1 MLEKVKLICQFIQK
15 HGTILEFE
23 NNQILF
29 ASINVEIY
37 NECLLLEINPRLEE
51 GFYSI
56 DLTKDLNLYSIYHEL
71 LNNIFTAKVIEN
83 DYLVYDNL
91 GNYFLYFNKRKESNV
106 LKSDFYTNINNLH
119 SRYLLYN
126 FLKSDNFSDHHND
139 ANYEIIIYNQTK
151 GIFKINYQQ
160 INSKKFDFNIE
171 PIVINLINIGSPV
184 ELKPFFKNALFEI
197 SSSKISIHINEIIS
211 QAKEI
216 IELSQRN
223 YDLVSKQFDFD
234 KFKDSLY
241 KEKEKYFTNIREI
254 VNKIFSQAIG
264 IPLSISAAVFTTY
277 KVSND
282 VFMLLIIWISYITY
296 VIFYIKIQMFYK
308 GDLLEL
314 KSDFNNDFSIIK
326 SKSGLSNSI
335 INFEKDKI
343 ENKLKKAIGMIGLL
357 IGITFVLSILFS
369 IYIIYLLFL
378 LLEFNC

>member
-1 MLEKVKLICQFIQK
+1 M
-15 HGTILEFE
+15 
-23 NNQILF
+23 
-29 ASINVEIY
+29 
-37 NECLLLEINPRLEE
+37 
-51 GFYSI
+51 
-56 DLTKDLNLYSIYHEL
+56 
-71 LNNIFTAKVIEN
+71 
-83 DYLVYDNL
+83 
-91 GNYFLYFNKRKESNV
+91 
-106 LKSDFYTNINNLH
+106 
-119 SRYLLYN
+119 
-126 FLKSDNFSDHHND
+126 KSDNFSDHHND